1 MKRRE
6 FLKMAAMGALAGM
19 GGVSFGAGKT
29 KKPNFVFIIADDC
42 TFRDI
47 GCYGGQA
54 YTPNID
60 KLVSKGMRFT
70 QCFQAAPMCSPTRHN
85 IYTGLYPVKSGAYPN
100 HTFAKDGTKSVVHY
114 LKPLGYRVAL
124 SGKKHIS
131 PPEVFPFEYSGK
143 GNNPDIEAIDKFIG
157 QCKESETPFCLFACS
172 NEPHSPWNKGDA
184 SRYDAA
190 KLKLPPYFVD
200 TKETRENMTRYL
212 AEITYYDWQVGQV
225 LGLLD
230 KHGFADN
237 TLVIV
242 VTEQGSSFPFGKWTC
257 YDTGL
262 QSAFIACWPGKI
274 KPGTVS
280 DALIEYLDVLPTYIE
295 AAGGAPPAVLDGKS
309 LLPVLLGKTKEHK
322 EYVFGEMTTRGII
335 NSSVYFGIRSI
346 RSRRFKYVWN
356 FTPEIQFQ
364 NACTKSGIFKSWQAK
379 AADDPDAAEKVRRY
393 EHRPGEELYDV
404 TKDQYEWNNLA
415 DDPKYAK
422 VKAGLRKLLAEWM
435 EAMGDKGQQT
445 ELEAFE
451 HQGRNRKKKTENARV
466 NREKKSGAKE
476 KGEREKGK
484 ESPGRR

>member
-6 FLKMAAMGALAGM
+6 FLKMAAIAAVAGIGAP
-19 GGVSFGAGKT
+19 SFAARK
-29 KKPNFVFIIADDC
+29 KSKPNFLFVIADDC

-47 GCYGGQA
+47 ACYGGQA
-54 YTPNID
+54 HTPNID
-60 KLVSKGMRFT
+60 KLASQGMRFT

-143 GNNPDIEAIDKFIG
+143 GNNPDFDVLDKFIG
-157 QCKESETPFCLFACS
+157 DCKQSGAPFCIFACS

-184 SRYDAA
+184 SVYDAA

-200 TKETRENMTRYL
+200 TEETRENMARYL
-212 AEITYYDWQVGQV
+212 AEITYYDGQVGQA
-225 LGLLD
+225 LALLD
-230 KHGFADN
+230 KHQVAKN

-242 VTEQGSSFPFGKWTC
+242 VSEQGSSFPFGKWTC

-262 QSAFIACWPGKI
+262 QSAFIARWPGKI
-274 KPGTVS
+274 KPATVS

-295 AAGGAPPAVLDGKS
+295 AAGAKPPAVLDGKS

-322 EYVFGEMTTRGII
+322 QYVFGEMTTRGII
-335 NSSVYFGIRSI
+335 NASEHFGIRSI
-346 RSRRFKYVWN
+346 RSAKFKYVWN
-356 FTPEIQFQ
+356 FTPETKFR
-364 NACTKSGIFKSWQAK
+364 NACTKSAIFQSWREK
-379 AADDPDAAEKVRRY
+379 AATDPDAAEKVRRY
-393 EHRPGEELYDV
+393 ENRPGEELYDT

-415 DDPKYAK
+415 EDPKFAT
-422 VKAGLRKLLAEWM
+422 VKADLRKRLLDWM
-435 EAMGDKGQQT
+435 QAMGDKGQQT
-445 ELEAFE
+445 ELEAPE
-451 HQGRNRKKKTENARV
+451 HQGRNRNKKTKTPPR
-466 NREKKSGAKE
+466 NRQKRGAKA
-476 KGEREKGK
+476 KTAPSK
-484 ESPGRR
+484 